1 MEIQKPSSYVVFSG
15 GSACNHILDGFHKTG
30 AHDVSYI
37 LGISDNGGSTSELL
51 RVLGGP
57 SVGDLRSR
65 LIRLMDTLD
74 ENTTNLEMKAI
85 KDLLSYR
92 LPADKNHQKVRDE
105 WALIVEGRHS
115 LWNDISVEKREAIRG
130 FLTLFDFE
138 ILKRA
143 HKRFNFCNGSI
154 GNFFLTGARLFTGSL
169 EAAIFLFASITGI
182 TSVPTSVV
190 PVINTNQTATIAASL
205 MNGDT
210 LVGQCEISHPSPNA
224 GQKNKNGACTPG
236 RRKRTNPIDA
246 FSCFEDPFNTMKM
259 TAIDPNLTT
268 TYKSSNNDD
277 NANANLFFS
286 KHVEEKLTSP
296 IDRIYYIN
304 EYGQE
309 IYPVPNP
316 KVVSQLSAKSTLVYS
331 IGSLYT
337 SLIPCLVLRGVGN
350 AVSQSQSLKHK
361 ILLLNGTNDRE
372 TSDYT
377 ALDFINAITSALNE
391 SQRIDAR
398 RAFYQSCDD
407 EEDEEDDDYIPE
419 YSTSRT
425 SSVTSTTIN
434 TPPSSYSINTGMS
447 TMAIGSM
454 PGSPSHRYPPFP
466 NNSFYPSPI
475 SAFITH
481 MVYLDNSA
489 IKVDVE
495 AIERLGIKCVCM
507 KGSISDAGEPIYH
520 ETNFTETIQQIVH
533 N

>member
-1 MEIQKPSSYVVFSG
+1 MEISKPSSYVVFSG

-30 AHDVSYI
+30 AHDVSYV
-37 LGISDNGGSTSELL
+37 LAISDNGGSTSELL

-74 ENTTNLEMKAI
+74 ETTNVEMKAI

-92 LPADKNHQKVRDE
+92 LPANKSLQNVRDE

-205 MNGDT
+205 MNGET
-210 LVGQCEISHPSPNA
+210 LVGQCEISHPSPSA
-224 GQKNKNGACTPG
+224 VQPKKKNGNCTP

-246 FSCFEDPFNTMKM
+246 FTYFEDSFNSITM
-259 TAIDPNLTT
+259 TAIDPTLTAKT
-268 TYKSSNNDD
+268 IDHDD

-286 KHVEEKLTSP
+286 KQVEEKLTSP

-316 KVVSQLSAKSTLVYS
+316 KVVSQLSAKKTLVYS

-350 AVSQSQSLKHK
+350 AVAQSQSLRHK

-407 EEDEEDDDYIPE
+407 EEDEDQEDYLPE

-434 TPPSSYSINTGMS
+434 TPPSSYSLNNQMS

-466 NNSFYPSPI
+466 TNSFYPSPI

-489 IKVDVE
+489 IKVDVQ

-507 KGSISDAGEPIYH
+507 KGSTSDLGEPIYH
-520 ETNFTETIQQIVH
+520 EANFTETIEQIVH

>member
-1 MEIQKPSSYVVFSG
+1 MAKTTSSYVVFSG
-15 GSACNHILDGFHKTG
+15 GSACNHILDGFHKTSS
-30 AHDVSYI
+30 HDVSYI

-65 LIRLMDTLD
+65 LIRLMDILD
-74 ENTTNLEMKAI
+74 DETTVSIEMKAI
-85 KDLLSYR
+85 KNLLSYR
-92 LPADKNHQKVRDE
+92 LSADKDLQKVRDE

-115 LWNDISVEKREAIRG
+115 LWNDISIEKKEAIRG

-143 HKRFNFCNGSI
+143 HKRFNFCNGSV

-190 PVINTNQTATIAASL
+190 PVINTNQTATIAAALS
-205 MNGDT
+205 NGET
-210 LVGQCEISHPSPNA
+210 LVGQCEISHPSPFQ
-224 GQKNKNGACTPG
+224 QKRKSGTCTP
-236 RRKRTNPIDA
+236 RKKRMNPIDA
-246 FSCFEDPFNTMKM
+246 FSYFEDPVNITSESK
-259 TAIDPNLTT
+259 AVD
-268 TYKSSNNDD
+268 
-277 NANANLFFS
+277 NANLFFS
-286 KHVEEKLTSP
+286 KHIDEKLTSP

-304 EYGQE
+304 DYGQE

-316 KVVSQLSAKSTLVYS
+316 KVVSQLSSKNTLVYS

-350 AVSQSQSLKHK
+350 AIVQSQSLRHK
-361 ILLLNGTNDRE
+361 ILLLNGSNDRE

-377 ALDFINAITSALNE
+377 AIDFINAIASALSE

-407 EEDEEDDDYIPE
+407 EDEEGEDDDDNDCYDLG
-419 YSTSRT
+419 SRT
-425 SSVTSTTIN
+425 SSIASTVIQ
-434 TPPSSYSINTGMS
+434 TPPSSYSLNNQLS
-447 TMAIGSM
+447 SMAIGSM
-454 PGSPSHRYPPFP
+454 PASPSHRYPPFP
-466 NNSFYPSPI
+466 NNSFYPSPA
-475 SAFITH
+475 SSFITH

-489 IKVDVE
+489 IKVDT
-495 AIERLGIKCVCM
+495 ATIERLGIKCVCV
-507 KGSISDAGEPIYH
+507 KGALNSSGEPIYDQ
-520 ETNFTETIQQIVH
+520 ELFTQAIESIVH
-533 N
+533 I

>member
-1 MEIQKPSSYVVFSG
+1 M
-15 GSACNHILDGFHKTG
+15 
-30 AHDVSYI
+30 
-37 LGISDNGGSTSELL
+37 
-51 RVLGGP
+51 
-57 SVGDLRSR
+57 
-65 LIRLMDTLD
+65 
-74 ENTTNLEMKAI
+74 
-85 KDLLSYR
+85 
-92 LPADKNHQKVRDE
+92 
-105 WALIVEGRHS
+105 
-115 LWNDISVEKREAIRG
+115 
-130 FLTLFDFE
+130 FDFE

-169 EAAIFLFASITGI
+169 EAAIFLFASIIGI

-205 MNGDT
+205 MNGET
-210 LVGQCEISHPSPNA
+210 LVGQCEISHPSPIK
-224 GQKNKNGACTPG
+224 QQQRKNGASTP

-246 FSCFEDPFNTMKM
+246 FSCFEDPFSTMTMTSITSDQQTTKM
-259 TAIDPNLTT
+259 INH
-268 TYKSSNNDD
+268 DD
-277 NANANLFFS
+277 NSNANLFFS
-286 KHVEEKLTSP
+286 KHVDQKLTSP

-304 EYGQE
+304 EFGQE

-316 KVVSQLSAKSTLVYS
+316 KVVSHLSAKKTLVYS

-337 SLIPCLVLRGVGN
+337 SLIPCLVLRGIGN
-350 AVSQSQSLKHK
+350 AIAQSQSLKHK
-361 ILLLNGTNDRE
+361 VLLLNGTNDRE

-407 EEDEEDDDYIPE
+407 EEDDDDDYIPE

-434 TPPSSYSINTGMS
+434 TPPSSYSMNNHLS
-447 TMAIGSM
+447 AMAIGSM

-466 NNSFYPSPI
+466 TKSFYPSPI

-489 IKVDVE
+489 IKVDVN
-495 AIERLGIKCVCM
+495 AIEKLGIKCICM
-507 KGSISDAGEPIYH
+507 KGSTSDIGEPIYH
-520 ETNFTETIQQIVH
+520 ETYFTETIEQIV
-533 N
+533 NN

>member
-1 MEIQKPSSYVVFSG
+1 MEISSSFVVFSG
-15 GSACNHILDGFHKTG
+15 GSACNHILDSFHKTG
-30 AHDVSYI
+30 ANQVSYI

-65 LIRLMDTLD
+65 LIRLMNTLD
-74 ENTTNLEMKAI
+74 EDTSKEMKAI

-92 LPADKNHQKVRDE
+92 LPADKKNHQKVRDE

-115 LWNDISVEKREAIRG
+115 LWNDISIEKREAIRG

-182 TSVPTSVV
+182 TSAPTSVV

-205 MNGDT
+205 LNGET
-210 LVGQCEISHPSPNA
+210 LVGQCEISHPSPYQ
-224 GQKNKNGACTPG
+224 QKNKKQGACTPG
-236 RRKRTNPIDA
+236 RKRINPIDA
-246 FSCFEDPFNTMKM
+246 FSFFEDPFNMIETKL
-259 TAIDPNLTT
+259 DD
-268 TYKSSNNDD
+268 DD
-277 NANANLFFS
+277 NDNDTNANLFFS
-286 KHVEEKLTSP
+286 KQVDQKLTSP
-296 IDRIYYIN
+296 INRIYYIN

-316 KVVSQLSAKSTLVYS
+316 KVISHISSKKTLVYS

-337 SLIPCLVLRGVGN
+337 SLVPCLVLRGVGN
-350 AVSQSQSLKHK
+350 SIVQSQTLKHK

-377 ALDFINAITSALNE
+377 ALDFINAITRALNE

-398 RAFYQSCDD
+398 RAFYESC
-407 EEDEEDDDYIPE
+407 EDDDDQEEVPDYI
-419 YSTSRT
+419 SSRA
-425 SSVTSTTIN
+425 SSISSAIIN
-434 TPPSSYSINTGMS
+434 TPPSYSSQFSSMT
-447 TMAIGSM
+447 IGSM
-454 PGSPSHRYPPFP
+454 PASPSHRYPPFP
-466 NNSFYPSPI
+466 NHSFYPSSP
-475 SAFITH
+475 SSFITH
-481 MVYLDNSA
+481 LIYLDNSA
-489 IKVDVE
+489 IPVDIE
-495 AIERLGIKCVCM
+495 AIQRLGIQCVCM
-507 KGSISDAGEPIYH
+507 RGATSVTGEPIYDQ
-520 ETNFTETIQQIVH
+520 TSVTEAIESIV
-533 N
+533 NN

>member
-1 MEIQKPSSYVVFSG
+1 MASSYVVFSG
-15 GSACNHILDGFHKTG
+15 GSACNHILDGFHKTA

-74 ENTTNLEMKAI
+74 ETCNTIEMKAI

-169 EAAIFLFASITGI
+169 EAAIFLFASMTGI

-190 PVINTNQTATIAASL
+190 PVINSNQTVTIAASL
-205 MNGDT
+205 MDGET
-210 LVGQCEISHPSPNA
+210 LVGQCEISHPSPPVK
-224 GQKNKNGACTPG
+224 QQRKNGIATP
-236 RRKRTNPIDA
+236 RKKRTNPIDA
-246 FSCFEDPFNTMKM
+246 FSCLEDPFSALTM
-259 TAIDPNLTT
+259 TSSTDPYHTTQFIDHD
-268 TYKSSNNDD
+268 NN
-277 NANANLFFS
+277 NENANLFFS

-316 KVVSQLSAKSTLVYS
+316 KVVSQLSFKQTLVYS

-337 SLIPCLVLRGVGN
+337 SLIPCLILRGVGN
-350 AVSQSQSLKHK
+350 AVAQSQSLKHK

-377 ALDFINAITSALNE
+377 ALDFINAITSALNQ

-407 EEDEEDDDYIPE
+407 DEEEDEDDDDEEYIPG
-419 YSTSRT
+419 YSASSR
-425 SSVTSTTIN
+425 SSSITTID
-434 TPPSSYSINTGMS
+434 TPPSSY
-447 TMAIGSM
+447 TMAVGSM
-454 PGSPSHRYPPFP
+454 PASPSHRYPPFP
-466 NNSFYPSPI
+466 SNSFYPSPI

-489 IKVDVE
+489 INVDVQ

-507 KGSISDAGEPIYH
+507 KGSLSKLGEPIYH
-520 ETNFTETIQQIVH
+520 QSHFTETIEQIV
-533 N
+533 NN

>member
-1 MEIQKPSSYVVFSG
+1 MMIQLPEQEK
-15 GSACNHILDGFHKTG
+15 KK
-30 AHDVSYI
+30 
-37 LGISDNGGSTSELL
+37 
-51 RVLGGP
+51 
-57 SVGDLRSR
+57 
-65 LIRLMDTLD
+65 LIYT
-74 ENTTNLEMKAI
+74 
-85 KDLLSYR
+85 
-92 LPADKNHQKVRDE
+92 KN
-105 WALIVEGRHS
+105 S

-154 GNFFLTGARLFTGSL
+154 GNFFLTGSRLFTGSL
-169 EAAIFLFASITGI
+169 EASIFLFASITGI

-205 MNGDT
+205 LNGET
-210 LVGQCEISHPSPNA
+210 LVGQCEISHPSTTM
-224 GQKNKNGACTPG
+224 QQQRKKNGASTP

-246 FSCFEDPFNTMKM
+246 FSYFEDTFSSMSVTSI
-259 TAIDPNLTT
+259 TPNDRITKDDDTT
-268 TYKSSNNDD
+268 NG
-277 NANANLFFS
+277 NLFFS
-286 KHVEEKLTSP
+286 KHVDEKLTSP

-316 KVVSQLSAKSTLVYS
+316 KVVSQLSSKKTLVYS

-350 AVSQSQSLKHK
+350 AVTQSQSLKHK
-361 ILLLNGTNDRE
+361 IFLLNGTNDRE

-377 ALDFINAITSALNE
+377 AIDFINAITSALNE

-407 EEDEEDDDYIPE
+407 EEEEDQEDYLPE

-434 TPPSSYSINTGMS
+434 TPPSSYPINNQFTPS
-447 TMAIGSM
+447 SMAVGSM

-466 NNSFYPSPI
+466 TNTFYPSPV

-489 IKVDVE
+489 IKVDVA

-507 KGSISDAGEPIYH
+507 KGSTSDLGDPIYH
-520 ETNFTETIQQIVH
+520 ESSFTEAIEQIVY

>member
-1 MEIQKPSSYVVFSG
+1 MASSYVVFSG
-15 GSACNHILDGFHKTG
+15 GSACNHILDGFHKT
-30 AHDVSYI
+30 ADHDVSYI

-74 ENTTNLEMKAI
+74 ETCNTIEMKAI

-92 LPADKNHQKVRDE
+92 LPADKSHQKVRDE

-190 PVINTNQTATIAASL
+190 PVINSNQTVTIAASL
-205 MNGDT
+205 MDGET
-210 LVGQCEISHPSPNA
+210 LVGQCEISHPSPIKQ
-224 GQKNKNGACTPG
+224 QKKNGIVTP
-236 RRKRTNPIDA
+236 RKKRTNPIDA
-246 FSCFEDPFNTMKM
+246 FSCLEDPFNALTM
-259 TAIDPNLTT
+259 TSSINQHHTTQFIDHD
-268 TYKSSNNDD
+268 NNE
-277 NANANLFFS
+277 NANLFFS

-316 KVVSQLSAKSTLVYS
+316 KVVSQLSFKQTLVYS

-337 SLIPCLVLRGVGN
+337 SLIPCLILRGVGN
-350 AVSQSQSLKHK
+350 AVAQSQSLKHK

-377 ALDFINAITSALNE
+377 ALDFINAITSALNQ

-398 RAFYQSCDD
+398 RAFYQSF
-407 EEDEEDDDYIPE
+407 
-419 YSTSRT
+419 
-425 SSVTSTTIN
+425 
-434 TPPSSYSINTGMS
+434 
-447 TMAIGSM
+447 GSM
-454 PGSPSHRYPPFP
+454 PASPSHRYPPFP
-466 NNSFYPSPI
+466 TNSFYPSPI

-489 IKVDVE
+489 IKVDVQ
-495 AIERLGIKCVCM
+495 AIERLGIKCICM
-507 KGSISDAGEPIYH
+507 KGSLSKLGESIYH
-520 ETNFTETIQQIVH
+520 QSHFTETIEQIV
-533 N
+533 NN

>member
-1 MEIQKPSSYVVFSG
+1 MEKSSYVVFSG
-15 GSACNHILDGFHKTG
+15 GSACNHILEGFHKTSS
-30 AHDVSYI
+30 HNVSYI

-74 ENTTNLEMKAI
+74 ENTASIEMKAI

-92 LPADKNHQKVRDE
+92 LPADKDLQKVRDE

-115 LWNDISVEKREAIRG
+115 LWNDISIEKKEAIRG

-143 HKRFNFCNGSI
+143 HKRFNFCNGSV

-169 EAAIFLFASITGI
+169 EAAIFLFASMTGI

-205 MNGDT
+205 ANGET
-210 LVGQCEISHPSPNA
+210 LVGQCEISHPSPFQ
-224 GQKNKNGACTPG
+224 QKRKNGACTP
-236 RRKRTNPIDA
+236 RKKRMNPIDA
-246 FSCFEDPFNTMKM
+246 FSYFEDPINITSEPKDM
-259 TAIDPNLTT
+259 D
-268 TYKSSNNDD
+268 
-277 NANANLFFS
+277 NANLFFS
-286 KHVEEKLTSP
+286 KHIDEKLTSP

-316 KVVSQLSAKSTLVYS
+316 KVVSQLSSKKALVYS

-350 AVSQSQSLKHK
+350 AIVQSQSLRHK

-377 ALDFINAITSALNE
+377 ATDFINAIASALNE

-407 EEDEEDDDYIPE
+407 EEDEYDDDMDDDLYA
-419 YSTSRT
+419 SNSRT
-425 SSVTSTTIN
+425 SSIASTVIQ
-434 TPPSSYSINTGMS
+434 TPPSSYSLNNQLS
-447 TMAIGSM
+447 SMAIGSM
-454 PGSPSHRYPPFP
+454 PASPSHRYPPFP
-466 NNSFYPSPI
+466 SNSFYPSPV
-475 SAFITH
+475 SSFITH

-489 IKVDVE
+489 IPVDTA
-495 AIERLGIKCVCM
+495 AIERLGIKCVRM
-507 KGSISDAGEPIYH
+507 KGALNSSGEPIYN
-520 ETNFTETIQQIVH
+520 EELFTQVIESIVH
-533 N
+533 I

>member
-1 MEIQKPSSYVVFSG
+1 M
-15 GSACNHILDGFHKTG
+15 
-30 AHDVSYI
+30 
-37 LGISDNGGSTSELL
+37 
-51 RVLGGP
+51 
-57 SVGDLRSR
+57 
-65 LIRLMDTLD
+65 
-74 ENTTNLEMKAI
+74 
-85 KDLLSYR
+85 
-92 LPADKNHQKVRDE
+92 
-105 WALIVEGRHS
+105 
-115 LWNDISVEKREAIRG
+115 
-130 FLTLFDFE
+130 
-138 ILKRA
+138 
-143 HKRFNFCNGSI
+143 
-154 GNFFLTGARLFTGSL
+154 TGARLFTGSL

-205 MNGDT
+205 LNGET
-210 LVGQCEISHPSPNA
+210 LVGQCEISHPSPTTM
-224 GQKNKNGACTPG
+224 QQQRRRNGACTP

-246 FSCFEDPFNTMKM
+246 FSYFEDSFSSMTMTSITPNDQISNHDNTE
-259 TAIDPNLTT
+259 
-268 TYKSSNNDD
+268 
-277 NANANLFFS
+277 NANLFFS
-286 KHVEEKLTSP
+286 KHVDEKLTSP

-316 KVVSQLSAKSTLVYS
+316 KVVSQLSSKRTLVYS

-350 AVSQSQSLKHK
+350 AVAQSQSLKHK

-377 ALDFINAITSALNE
+377 AIDFINAITSALNE

-407 EEDEEDDDYIPE
+407 EEEDQEEDYIPE

-425 SSVTSTTIN
+425 SSVASTTIN
-434 TPPSSYSINTGMS
+434 TPPSSFSFSNTLTSS
-447 TMAIGSM
+447 TMAVGSM

-466 NNSFYPSPI
+466 TNSFYPSPI

-489 IKVDVE
+489 IKVDVD
-495 AIERLGIKCVCM
+495 AVERLGIKCICM
-507 KGSISDAGEPIYH
+507 KGAISESADPIYC
-520 ETNFTETIQQIVH
+520 ESSFTEAIEQIVY